1 MNFEDDKKLL
11 QLVKRYEAAPHNYW
25 EADEYDLI
33 CEYYVRM
40 AQLPKAIQA
49 GRAGIE
55 MHPTYTPL
63 YYFLAQA
70 YMEAEKYASALKSI
84 NVACKQYTEKLNN
97 VPPRFLDELNHYLYE
112 AYVLKADI
120 YGRQEKFEQAV
131 KILNKAKSL
140 LPDDILAYAMLTQT
154 YYQMGQSALAVAQ
167 LEKIAKLEPYHA
179 DNWYRLGLANHEI
192 KDLIQA
198 ENAFIYCT
206 SLNPNHKDAWYFLAL
221 TYLENDAFQKAI
233 ECFQE
238 HDRLSPN
245 DLVTHLNWII
255 CERELQLYS
264 QALEHCDT
272 LATLYPNE
280 AEIQIEKAIVLQCM
294 ERYNDAYNIF
304 IQYKDLPNNVFPLF
318 YLSKICCKTNQ
329 LDQAIEFAKEL
340 TEKDPKAQRWA
351 WLGMLYLNNDDF
363 QNSLQAFLTA
373 EQLDS
378 MYPCIDM
385 HIALAYQTLGNDKMS
400 TEHIKAALA
409 KDPESVVHFLQEF
422 PDVAQHLTLQIPN
435 SEEE

>member
-1 MNFEDDKKLL
+1 
-11 QLVKRYEAAPHNYW
+11 
-25 EADEYDLI
+25 
-33 CEYYVRM
+33 
-40 AQLPKAIQA
+40 
-49 GRAGIE
+49 
-55 MHPTYTPL
+55 
-63 YYFLAQA
+63 
-70 YMEAEKYASALKSI
+70 
-84 NVACKQYTEKLNN
+84 
-97 VPPRFLDELNHYLYE
+97 
-112 AYVLKADI
+112 
-120 YGRQEKFEQAV
+120 
-131 KILNKAKSL
+131 
-140 LPDDILAYAMLTQT
+140 
-154 YYQMGQSALAVAQ
+154 
-167 LEKIAKLEPYHA
+167 
-179 DNWYRLGLANHEI
+179 
-192 KDLIQA
+192 
-198 ENAFIYCT
+198 
-206 SLNPNHKDAWYFLAL
+206 
-221 TYLENDAFQKAI
+221 
-233 ECFQE
+233 
-238 HDRLSPN
+238 
-245 DLVTHLNWII
+245 
-255 CERELQLYS
+255 
-264 QALEHCDT
+264 
-272 LATLYPNE
+272 LYPNE
-280 AEIQIEKAIVLQCM
+280 AELQIEKAIVLQCM